1 MDQETGISW
10 LYDEFFRGYGAEIR
24 LFCPDFRLNSAYK
37 PTYALSSKSFAEA
50 ASC

>member
-24 LFCPDFRLNSAYK
+24 LFCPDFRPKSTYK
-37 PTYALSSKSFAEA
+37 RTYPQS
-50 ASC
+50 